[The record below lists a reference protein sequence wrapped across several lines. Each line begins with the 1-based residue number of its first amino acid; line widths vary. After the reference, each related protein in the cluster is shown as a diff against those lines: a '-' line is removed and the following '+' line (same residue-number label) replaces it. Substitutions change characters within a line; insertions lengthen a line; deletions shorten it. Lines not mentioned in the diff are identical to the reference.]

1 MDYPFCDVGV
11 SFLFIF
17 PFDLPQNSGKL
28 FPEKCTRNGI
38 SPRDLCNPSLF
49 MTENDT
55 KEAILHGGFENDC
68 FKINSN
74 YSVFQ
79 AAT

>member
-1 MDYPFCDVGV
+1 MLGYLFYLFFRLICPKILEN
-11 SFLFIF
+11 SFLKSAQEMGLVRAI
-17 PFDLPQNSGKL
+17 
-28 FPEKCTRNGI
+28 CAI
-38 SPRDLCNPSLF
+38 WNPSLF